1 MPSDVKDI
9 IEKYK
14 STNFDIELLEKYR
27 FYKKYGGMNVK
38 LLK

>member
-1 MPSDVKDI
+1 MPNEIKNV

-14 STNFDIELLEKYR
+14 STNFDIDLFEKYR
-27 FYKKYGGMNVK
+27 FYKKYGSMNVK

>member
-1 MPSDVKDI
+1 MPLDMKFV

-14 STNFDIELLEKYR
+14 TTSFNFELLEKYR
-27 FYKKYGGMNVK
+27 FYKKYGSMNVN